1 MSIFIKRNSYH
12 LQGENMNV
20 LKTVS
25 GTTASILEVVEG
37 TANLG
42 GTYIK
47 GWSERATLNE
57 AARLTETKLEV
68 RVRSIVAEQQA
79 AADLATQIAKIQ
91 SKVTEQEFSAALA
104 MLREEN

>member
-1 MSIFIKRNSYH
+1 
-12 LQGENMNV
+12 MNI

-25 GTTASILEVVEG
+25 GTTSSILEVVEG

-47 GWSERATLNE
+47 GWSERASLNE

-68 RVRSIVAEQQA
+68 KVRTIVAEQQA
-79 AADLATQIAKIQ
+79 AADLATQVAKIQ
-91 SKVTEQEFSAALA
+91 SKVTEEQRVSQNIERSLYY
-104 MLREEN
+104 LN